1 MRYRVISIALVVAL
15 AGLVL
20 ASCGSQATS
29 LATPLASA
37 PGVTAS
43 SVLFATEVNT
53 DGVSHQSAVDE
64 VDGMRA
70 VLRLFNQHHGVY
82 GRQLGLVVKND
93 AGQPLIA
100 ADETDYLSATVG
112 AFALIGDGPSS
123 IANSVST
130 EASSSG
136 ILQLFPT
143 GQATG
148 PNTVNTVSPLSTTAA
163 ELGPLLESLDLA
175 NGTIAVMSSTT
186 VPGIATDLGFKT
198 SPEQLNYST
207 TGQLQGITQLT
218 KRVPDLVISFAPA
231 SVTTSLLATLA
242 GLNEAPTVIA
252 VESSTSRAQ
261 LRAAAPKFHGT
272 VMRLGPWI
280 PRSAL
285 SAAWSGY
292 LGAVDRLLAPKV
304 ALDPAT
310 LDGIYAATMSIELLR
325 SAGINPSR
333 REILTSL
340 ARHRFDPVIP
350 ALGSWSAIA
359 GFQGDVLTGTTHPL
373 YVDGTRVTT
382 TPPKLAAP
390 PTL

>member
-1 MRYRVISIALVVAL
+1 MQHRVISTALVVTL
-15 AGLVL
+15 AALVL

-43 SVLFATEVNT
+43 SVLFATEVNAE
-53 DGVSHQSAVDE
+53 GVSHQNAVDE
-64 VDGMRA
+64 VAGIRA

-82 GRQLGLVVKND
+82 GRQLGLVVKDD
-93 AGQPLIA
+93 AGQPSIA
-100 ADETDYLSATVG
+100 ADETNYLSATVG
-112 AFALIGDGPSS
+112 AFALIGDAPSS

-148 PNTVNTVSPLSTTAA
+148 PNTANTVSPLTATA
-163 ELGPLLESLDLA
+163 TELGPLLASLDLA
-175 NGTIAVMSSTT
+175 NGTIAVVSSTT

-198 SPEQLNYST
+198 SPEQLSYGT
-207 TGQLQGITQLT
+207 TGKLQGTAQLA

-231 SVTTSLLATLA
+231 SVTTRLLATLA
-242 GLNEAPTVIA
+242 ALNEAPTVIA
-252 VESSTSRAQ
+252 AESSTSRAQ
-261 LRAAAPKFHGT
+261 LRAAVPTFHGT
-272 VMRLGPWI
+272 VMRLGPWV

-285 SAAWSGY
+285 SAAWNGY
-292 LGAVDRLLAPKV
+292 LEAVDRLLAPKV

-333 REILTSL
+333 RAILTSL
-340 ARHRFDPVIP
+340 ARHRFDPIIP
-350 ALGSWSAIA
+350 AFGSWSAA
-359 GFQGDVLTGTTHPL
+359 TGFQGAVLTGTTRPV

-382 TPPKLAAP
+382 TPPRLAAP
-390 PTL
+390 PNL